1 MEIRQLKTFCT
12 LASTCS
18 FSRTAELL
26 SYVPST
32 ITMQIKSL
40 EEELGVKL
48 LDRLGKNVVLTDAGQ
63 QFLPYATKILNDVE
77 EAKCVS
83 SQHGETTGTVIIGAD
98 EVLCAYLLPSLF
110 RRFREDFP
118 GVRLLFRPLSGQEL
132 RHSLREGLADVIFVL
147 DEFVGAKDLHS
158 EFLKDE
164 LFRMVVSPDHL
175 LASRSSLI
183 IDDFHRQHFLLTE
196 KNCSYRSHFHQ
207 SLLKK
212 GADALTELEFHS
224 VEAIKQCAVAGLGIA
239 LLPDMALKEELREGR
254 LVALPWDLSDL
265 SFSAQMLW
273 HHEKWI
279 SPSMAAFIHTAKSE
293 LKIEEVSGP

>member
-1 MEIRQLKTFCT
+1 MEIRQLKTFWT

-18 FSRTAELL
+18 FSQTAELL

-48 LDRLGKNVVLTDAGQ
+48 LDRLGKKVVLTDAGQ

-77 EAKCVS
+77 EAKCIS
-83 SQHGETTGTVIIGAD
+83 SQHGELAGTVVIGAD
-98 EVLCAYLLPSLF
+98 EVLCAYLLPALF
-110 RRFREDFP
+110 KRFRADYP

-132 RHSLREGLADVIFVL
+132 KSSLREGHADVVFVL
-147 DEFVGAKDLHS
+147 DEPINSKDLQS

-164 LFRMVVSPDHL
+164 TFQMVVSPDHM
-175 LASRSSLI
+175 LASRSALA
-183 IDDFHRQHFLLTE
+183 IDDFHKQHFLLTE
-196 KNCSYRSHFHQ
+196 KNCSYRTYFDQ
-207 SLLKK
+207 SITKK

-224 VEAIKQCAVAGLGIA
+224 VEAIKQCVVAGLGIA
-239 LLPDMALKEELREGR
+239 LLPEMALKKELSDGEV
-254 LVALPWDLSDL
+254 VALPWDLSDV

-273 HHEKWI
+273 HREKWI
-279 SPSMAAFIHTAKSE
+279 SPSMAAFMEVAKSE
-293 LKIEEVSGP
+293 LI

>member
-1 MEIRQLKTFCT
+1 MEIRQLKTFWT

-18 FSRTAELL
+18 FSQTAELL

-48 LDRLGKNVVLTDAGQ
+48 LDRLGKKVVLTDAGQ

-77 EAKCVS
+77 EAKCIS
-83 SQHGETTGTVIIGAD
+83 SQHGELAGTVVIGAD
-98 EVLCAYLLPSLF
+98 EVLCAYLLPALF
-110 RRFREDFP
+110 KRFRADYP

-132 RHSLREGLADVIFVL
+132 KSSLREGHTDVVFVL
-147 DEFVGAKDLHS
+147 DEPVGSKDLYS

-164 LFRMVVSPDHL
+164 TFQMVVSPDHM
-175 LASRSSLI
+175 LASRTALV
-183 IDDFHRQHFLLTE
+183 IDDFHKQHFLLTE
-196 KNCSYRSHFHQ
+196 KNCSYRTYFDQ
-207 SLLKK
+207 SITKK

-224 VEAIKQCAVAGLGIA
+224 VEAIKQCVAAGLGIA
-239 LLPDMALKEELREGR
+239 LLPEMALKKELSDGEV
-254 LVALPWDLSDL
+254 VALPWDLSDV

-273 HHEKWI
+273 HREKWI
-279 SPSMAAFIHTAKSE
+279 SPSMAAFMEVAKSE
-293 LKIEEVSGP
+293 LI

>member
-1 MEIRQLKTFCT
+1 MEIRQLKTFWT

-18 FSRTAELL
+18 FSQTAELL

-48 LDRLGKNVVLTDAGQ
+48 LDRLGKKVVLTDAGQ

-77 EAKCVS
+77 EAKCIS
-83 SQHGETTGTVIIGAD
+83 SQHGELAGTVVIGAD
-98 EVLCAYLLPSLF
+98 EVLCAYLLPALF
-110 RRFREDFP
+110 KRFRADYP

-132 RHSLREGLADVIFVL
+132 KSSLREGHADVVFVL
-147 DEFVGAKDLHS
+147 DEPINSKDLQS

-164 LFRMVVSPDHL
+164 TFQMVVSPDHM
-175 LASRSSLI
+175 LASRSALV
-183 IDDFHRQHFLLTE
+183 IDDFHKQHFLLTE
-196 KNCSYRSHFHQ
+196 KNCSYRTYFDQ
-207 SLLKK
+207 SITKK

-224 VEAIKQCAVAGLGIA
+224 VEAIKQCVVAGLGIA
-239 LLPDMALKEELREGR
+239 LLPEMALKKELSDGEV
-254 LVALPWDLSDL
+254 VALPWDLSNV

-273 HHEKWI
+273 HREKWI
-279 SPSMAAFIHTAKSE
+279 SPSMAAFMEVAKSE
-293 LKIEEVSGP
+293 LI

>member
-18 FSRTAELL
+18 FNQTAELL

-48 LDRLGKNVVLTDAGQ
+48 LDRLGKKVVLTDAGQ

-77 EAKCVS
+77 EAKCIS
-83 SQHGETTGTVIIGAD
+83 SQQGELAGTVVIGAD
-98 EVLCAYLLPSLF
+98 EVLCAYLLPALF
-110 RRFREDFP
+110 KRFRAEYP

-132 RHSLREGLADVIFVL
+132 KTSLREGQADVVFVL
-147 DEFVGAKDLHS
+147 DEPVISKDLHS

-164 LFRMVVSPDHL
+164 SFQLVVASDHV
-175 LASRSSLI
+175 LASRSALI
-183 IDDFHRQHFLLTE
+183 IDDFYKQHFLLTE
-196 KNCSYRSHFHQ
+196 KNCSYRTYFDQ
-207 SLLKK
+207 ALLKK

-224 VEAIKQCAVAGLGIA
+224 VEAIKQCAMAGLGIA
-239 LLPDMALKEELREGR
+239 LLPEMGLKKELSEGE
-254 LVALPWDLSDL
+254 LVALPWDLSEI
-265 SFSAQMLW
+265 SFSAQILW
-273 HHEKWI
+273 HQEKWI
-279 SPSMAAFIHTAKSE
+279 SPSMTALIEVAKSE
-293 LKIEEVSGP
+293 LK

>member
-1 MEIRQLKTFCT
+1 MEIRQLKTFWT

-18 FSRTAELL
+18 FSQTAELL

-48 LDRLGKNVVLTDAGQ
+48 LDRLGKKVVLTDAGQ

-77 EAKCVS
+77 EAKCIS
-83 SQHGETTGTVIIGAD
+83 CQHGELAGTVVIGAD
-98 EVLCAYLLPSLF
+98 EVLCAYLLPALF
-110 RRFREDFP
+110 KRFRADYP

-132 RHSLREGLADVIFVL
+132 KSSLREGHADVVFVL
-147 DEFVGAKDLHS
+147 DEPMNSKDLQS

-164 LFRMVVSPDHL
+164 TFQMVVSPDHM
-175 LASRSSLI
+175 LASRSALV
-183 IDDFHRQHFLLTE
+183 IDDFHKQHFLLTE
-196 KNCSYRSHFHQ
+196 KNCSYRTYFDQ
-207 SLLKK
+207 SITKK

-224 VEAIKQCAVAGLGIA
+224 VEAIKQCVVAGLGIA
-239 LLPDMALKEELREGR
+239 LLPEMALKKELSDGEV
-254 LVALPWDLSDL
+254 VALPWDLSDV

-273 HHEKWI
+273 HREKWI
-279 SPSMAAFIHTAKSE
+279 SPSMAAFMEVAKSE
-293 LKIEEVSGP
+293 LI

>member
-1 MEIRQLKTFCT
+1 MEIRQLKTFWT

-18 FSRTAELL
+18 FSQTAELL

-48 LDRLGKNVVLTDAGQ
+48 LDRLGKKVVLTDAGQ

-77 EAKCVS
+77 EAKCIS
-83 SQHGETTGTVIIGAD
+83 SQHGELAGTVVIGAD
-98 EVLCAYLLPSLF
+98 EVLCAYLLPALF
-110 RRFREDFP
+110 KRFRADYP

-132 RHSLREGLADVIFVL
+132 KSSLREGHADVVFVL
-147 DEFVGAKDLHS
+147 DEPMNSKDLQS

-164 LFRMVVSPDHL
+164 TFQMVVSPDHM
-175 LASRSSLI
+175 LASRSALV
-183 IDDFHRQHFLLTE
+183 IDDFHKQHFLLTE
-196 KNCSYRSHFHQ
+196 KNCSYRTYFDQ
-207 SLLKK
+207 SITKK

-224 VEAIKQCAVAGLGIA
+224 VEAIKQCVAAGLGIA
-239 LLPDMALKEELREGR
+239 LLPEMALKKELSDGEV
-254 LVALPWDLSDL
+254 VALPWDLSDI

-273 HHEKWI
+273 HREKWI
-279 SPSMAAFIHTAKSE
+279 SPSMAAFMEVAKSE
-293 LKIEEVSGP
+293 LI

>member
-1 MEIRQLKTFCT
+1 MEIRQLKTFWT

-18 FSRTAELL
+18 FSQTAELL

-48 LDRLGKNVVLTDAGQ
+48 LDRLGKKVVLTDAGQ

-77 EAKCVS
+77 EAKCIS
-83 SQHGETTGTVIIGAD
+83 SQHGELAGTVVIGAD
-98 EVLCAYLLPSLF
+98 EVLCAYLLPALF
-110 RRFREDFP
+110 KRFRADYP

-132 RHSLREGLADVIFVL
+132 KSSLREGHADVVFVL
-147 DEFVGAKDLHS
+147 DEQINSKDLHS

-164 LFRMVVSPDHL
+164 TFQMVASPDHM
-175 LASRSSLI
+175 LASRSVLV
-183 IDDFHRQHFLLTE
+183 IDDFHKQHFLLTE
-196 KNCSYRSHFHQ
+196 KNCSYRTYFDQ
-207 SLLKK
+207 SITKK

-224 VEAIKQCAVAGLGIA
+224 VEAIKQCVVAGLGIA
-239 LLPDMALKEELREGR
+239 LLPEMALKKELSDGEV
-254 LVALPWDLSDL
+254 VALPWDLSDV

-273 HHEKWI
+273 HREKWI
-279 SPSMAAFIHTAKSE
+279 SPSMAAFMEVAKSE
-293 LKIEEVSGP
+293 LI

>member
-1 MEIRQLKTFCT
+1 MEIRQLKTFWT

-18 FSRTAELL
+18 FSQTAELL

-48 LDRLGKNVVLTDAGQ
+48 LDRLGKKVVLTDAGQ

-77 EAKCVS
+77 EAKCIS
-83 SQHGETTGTVIIGAD
+83 SQHGELAGTVVIGAD
-98 EVLCAYLLPSLF
+98 EVLCAYLLPALF
-110 RRFREDFP
+110 KRFRADYP

-132 RHSLREGLADVIFVL
+132 KSSLREGHTDVVFVL
-147 DEFVGAKDLHS
+147 DEPMNSKDLHS

-164 LFRMVVSPDHL
+164 TFQMVVSPDHM
-175 LASRSSLI
+175 LASRSALV
-183 IDDFHRQHFLLTE
+183 IDDFHKQHFLLTE
-196 KNCSYRSHFHQ
+196 KNCSYRTYFDQ
-207 SLLKK
+207 SITKK

-224 VEAIKQCAVAGLGIA
+224 VEAIKQCVAAGLGIA
-239 LLPDMALKEELREGR
+239 LLPEMALKKELSDGEV
-254 LVALPWDLSDL
+254 VALPWDLSDI

-273 HHEKWI
+273 HREKWI
-279 SPSMAAFIHTAKSE
+279 SPSMAAFMEVAKSE
-293 LKIEEVSGP
+293 LI

>member
-1 MEIRQLKTFCT
+1 MEIRQLKTFWT

-18 FSRTAELL
+18 FSQTAELL

-48 LDRLGKNVVLTDAGQ
+48 LDRLGKKVVLTDAGQ

-77 EAKCVS
+77 EAKCIS
-83 SQHGETTGTVIIGAD
+83 SQHGELAGTVVIGAD
-98 EVLCAYLLPSLF
+98 EVLCAYLLPALF
-110 RRFREDFP
+110 KRFRADYP

-132 RHSLREGLADVIFVL
+132 KSSLREGHADVVFVL
-147 DEFVGAKDLHS
+147 DEPINSRDLHS

-164 LFRMVVSPDHL
+164 TFQMVVSPDHM
-175 LASRSSLI
+175 LASRSELV
-183 IDDFHRQHFLLTE
+183 IDDFHKQHFLLTE
-196 KNCSYRSHFHQ
+196 KNCSYRTYFDQ
-207 SLLKK
+207 SITKK

-224 VEAIKQCAVAGLGIA
+224 VEAIKQCVAAGLGIA
-239 LLPDMALKEELREGR
+239 LLPEMALKKELSDGEV
-254 LVALPWDLSDL
+254 VALPWNLSDV

-273 HHEKWI
+273 HREKWI
-279 SPSMAAFIHTAKSE
+279 SPSMAAFMEVAKSE
-293 LKIEEVSGP
+293 LI

>member
-1 MEIRQLKTFCT
+1 MEIRQLKTFWT

-18 FSRTAELL
+18 FSQTAELL

-48 LDRLGKNVVLTDAGQ
+48 LDRLGKKVVLTDAGQ

-77 EAKCVS
+77 EAKCIS
-83 SQHGETTGTVIIGAD
+83 SQHGELAGTVVIGAD
-98 EVLCAYLLPSLF
+98 EVLCAYLLPALF
-110 RRFREDFP
+110 KRFRADYP

-132 RHSLREGLADVIFVL
+132 KSSLREGHADVVFVL
-147 DEFVGAKDLHS
+147 DEPINSKDLHS

-164 LFRMVVSPDHL
+164 TFQMVVSPDHM
-175 LASRSSLI
+175 LASRSALV
-183 IDDFHRQHFLLTE
+183 IDDFHKQHFLLTE
-196 KNCSYRSHFHQ
+196 KNCSYRTYFDQ
-207 SLLKK
+207 SITKK

-224 VEAIKQCAVAGLGIA
+224 VEAIKQCVAAGLGIA
-239 LLPDMALKEELREGR
+239 LLPEMALKKELSDGEV
-254 LVALPWDLSDL
+254 VALPWDLSDI

-273 HHEKWI
+273 HREKWI
-279 SPSMAAFIHTAKSE
+279 SPSMAAFMDVAKSE
-293 LKIEEVSGP
+293 LI

>member
-1 MEIRQLKTFCT
+1 MEIRQLKTFWT

-18 FSRTAELL
+18 FSQTAELL

-48 LDRLGKNVVLTDAGQ
+48 LDRLGKKVVLTDAGQ

-77 EAKCVS
+77 EAKCIS
-83 SQHGETTGTVIIGAD
+83 SQHGELAGTVVIGAD
-98 EVLCAYLLPSLF
+98 EVLCAYLLPALF
-110 RRFREDFP
+110 KRFRADYP

-132 RHSLREGLADVIFVL
+132 KSSLREGHADVVFVL
-147 DEFVGAKDLHS
+147 DEPINSKDLQS

-164 LFRMVVSPDHL
+164 TFQMVVSPDHM
-175 LASRSSLI
+175 LASRSALV
-183 IDDFHRQHFLLTE
+183 IDDFHKQHFLLTE
-196 KNCSYRSHFHQ
+196 KNCSYRTYFDQ
-207 SLLKK
+207 SITKK

-224 VEAIKQCAVAGLGIA
+224 VEAIKQCVVAGLGIA
-239 LLPDMALKEELREGR
+239 LLPEMALKKELSDGEV
-254 LVALPWDLSDL
+254 VALPWDLSDV

-273 HHEKWI
+273 HREKWI
-279 SPSMAAFIHTAKSE
+279 SPSMAAFMEVAKSE
-293 LKIEEVSGP
+293 LI

>member
-1 MEIRQLKTFCT
+1 MEIRQLKTFWT

-18 FSRTAELL
+18 FSQTAELL

-48 LDRLGKNVVLTDAGQ
+48 LDRLGKKVVLTDAGQ

-77 EAKCVS
+77 EAKCIS
-83 SQHGETTGTVIIGAD
+83 SQHGELAGTVVIGAD
-98 EVLCAYLLPSLF
+98 EVLCAYLLPALF
-110 RRFREDFP
+110 KRFRADYP

-132 RHSLREGLADVIFVL
+132 KSSLREGHTDVVFVL
-147 DEFVGAKDLHS
+147 DEPINSKDLHS

-164 LFRMVVSPDHL
+164 TFQMVVSPDHM
-175 LASRSSLI
+175 LASRSALV
-183 IDDFHRQHFLLTE
+183 IDDFHKQHFLLTE
-196 KNCSYRSHFHQ
+196 KNCSYRTYFDQ
-207 SLLKK
+207 SITKK

-224 VEAIKQCAVAGLGIA
+224 VEAIKQCVAAGLGIA
-239 LLPDMALKEELREGR
+239 LLPEMALKKELSDGEV
-254 LVALPWDLSDL
+254 VALPWDLSDV

-273 HHEKWI
+273 HREKWI
-279 SPSMAAFIHTAKSE
+279 SPSMAAFMEVAKSE
-293 LKIEEVSGP
+293 LI

>member
-1 MEIRQLKTFCT
+1 MEIRQLKTFWT

-18 FSRTAELL
+18 FSQTAELL

-48 LDRLGKNVVLTDAGQ
+48 LDRLGKKVVLTDAGQ

-77 EAKCVS
+77 EAKCIS
-83 SQHGETTGTVIIGAD
+83 SQHGELAGTVVIGAD
-98 EVLCAYLLPSLF
+98 EVLCAYLLPALF
-110 RRFREDFP
+110 KRFRADYP

-132 RHSLREGLADVIFVL
+132 KSSLREGHADVVFVL
-147 DEFVGAKDLHS
+147 DEPMNSKDLHS

-164 LFRMVVSPDHL
+164 TFQMVVSPDHM
-175 LASRSSLI
+175 LASRSALV
-183 IDDFHRQHFLLTE
+183 IDDFHKQHFLLTE
-196 KNCSYRSHFHQ
+196 KNCSYRTYFDQ
-207 SLLKK
+207 SITKK

-224 VEAIKQCAVAGLGIA
+224 VEAIKQCVAAGLGIA
-239 LLPDMALKEELREGR
+239 LLPEMALKKELSDGEV
-254 LVALPWDLSDL
+254 VALPWDLSDI

-273 HHEKWI
+273 HREKWI
-279 SPSMAAFIHTAKSE
+279 SPSMAAFMEVAKSE
-293 LKIEEVSGP
+293 LI

>member
-1 MEIRQLKTFCT
+1 MEIRQLKTFWT

-18 FSRTAELL
+18 FSQTAELL

-48 LDRLGKNVVLTDAGQ
+48 LDRLGKKVVLTDAGQ

-77 EAKCVS
+77 EAKCIS
-83 SQHGETTGTVIIGAD
+83 SQHGELAGTVVIGAD
-98 EVLCAYLLPSLF
+98 EVLCAYLLPALF
-110 RRFREDFP
+110 KRFRADYP

-132 RHSLREGLADVIFVL
+132 KSSLREGHADVVFVL
-147 DEFVGAKDLHS
+147 DEPMNSKDLHS

-164 LFRMVVSPDHL
+164 TFQMVVSPDHM
-175 LASRSSLI
+175 LASRSALV
-183 IDDFHRQHFLLTE
+183 IDDFHKQHFLLTE
-196 KNCSYRSHFHQ
+196 KNCSYRTYFDQ
-207 SLLKK
+207 SITKK

-224 VEAIKQCAVAGLGIA
+224 VEAIKQCVAAGLGIA
-239 LLPDMALKEELREGR
+239 LLPEMALKKELSDGEV
-254 LVALPWDLSDL
+254 VALPWDLSDV

-273 HHEKWI
+273 HREKWI
-279 SPSMAAFIHTAKSE
+279 SPSMAAFMEVAKSE
-293 LKIEEVSGP
+293 LI

>member
-1 MEIRQLKTFCT
+1 MEIRQLKTFWT

-18 FSRTAELL
+18 FSQTAELL
-26 SYVPST
+26 RYVPST

-48 LDRLGKNVVLTDAGQ
+48 LDRLGKKVVLTDAGQ

-77 EAKCVS
+77 EAKCIS
-83 SQHGETTGTVIIGAD
+83 SQHGELAGTVVIGAD

-110 RRFREDFP
+110 KRFRADYP

-132 RHSLREGLADVIFVL
+132 KSSLREGHADVVFVL
-147 DEFVGAKDLHS
+147 DEPINSKDLQS

-164 LFRMVVSPDHL
+164 TFQMVVSPDHM
-175 LASRSSLI
+175 LASRSALV
-183 IDDFHRQHFLLTE
+183 IDDFHKQHFLLTE
-196 KNCSYRSHFHQ
+196 KNCSYRTYFDQ
-207 SLLKK
+207 SITKK

-224 VEAIKQCAVAGLGIA
+224 VEAIKQCVAAGLGIA
-239 LLPDMALKEELREGR
+239 LLPEMALKKELSDGEV
-254 LVALPWDLSDL
+254 VALPWDLSDV

-273 HHEKWI
+273 HREKWI
-279 SPSMAAFIHTAKSE
+279 SPSMAAFMEVAKSE
-293 LKIEEVSGP
+293 LI

>member
-1 MEIRQLKTFCT
+1 MEIRQLKTFWT

-18 FSRTAELL
+18 FSQTAELL

-48 LDRLGKNVVLTDAGQ
+48 LDRLGKKVVLTDAGQ

-77 EAKCVS
+77 EAKCIS
-83 SQHGETTGTVIIGAD
+83 SQHGELAGTVVIGAD
-98 EVLCAYLLPSLF
+98 EVLCAYLLPALF
-110 RRFREDFP
+110 KRFRADYP

-132 RHSLREGLADVIFVL
+132 KSSLREGHADVVFVL
-147 DEFVGAKDLHS
+147 DEPINSKDLHS

-164 LFRMVVSPDHL
+164 TFQMVVSPDHM
-175 LASRSSLI
+175 LASRSALV
-183 IDDFHRQHFLLTE
+183 IDDFHKQHFLLTE
-196 KNCSYRSHFHQ
+196 KNCSYRTYFDQ
-207 SLLKK
+207 SITKK

-224 VEAIKQCAVAGLGIA
+224 VEAIKQCVVAGLGIA
-239 LLPDMALKEELREGR
+239 LLPEMALKKELSDGEV
-254 LVALPWDLSDL
+254 VALPWDLSDI

-273 HHEKWI
+273 HREKWI
-279 SPSMAAFIHTAKSE
+279 SPSMAAFMEVAKSE
-293 LKIEEVSGP
+293 LI

>member
-1 MEIRQLKTFCT
+1 MEIRQLKTFWT

-26 SYVPST
+26 NYVPST
-32 ITMQIKSL
+32 ITMQIKAL

-110 RRFREDFP
+110 RRFREHYPD
-118 GVRLLFRPLSGQEL
+118 VRLLFRPLSGQEL
-132 RHSLREGLADVIFVL
+132 RHSLREGLADVVFVL
-147 DEFVGAKDLHS
+147 DEFVVAKDLHS

-164 LFRMVVSPDHL
+164 SFRMVVSPDHL

-183 IDDFHRQHFLLTE
+183 IDDFHREHFLLTE
-196 KNCSYRSHFHQ
+196 KSCSYRTLFHQ
-207 SLLKK
+207 FILKK
-212 GADALTELEFHS
+212 GADALTELEFLS

-239 LLPDMALKEELREGR
+239 LLPEMALKEELREGN
-254 LVALPWDLSDL
+254 LVALPWDLSDI

-273 HHEKWI
+273 HREKWI
-279 SPSMAAFIHTAKSE
+279 SPSMAALIHVAKSE
-293 LKIEEVSGP
+293 LKSNEASGS

>member
-1 MEIRQLKTFCT
+1 MEIRQLKTFWT

-18 FSRTAELL
+18 FHQTAELL

-48 LDRLGKNVVLTDAGQ
+48 LDRLGKKVVLTDAGH

-77 EAKCVS
+77 EAKCIS
-83 SQHGETTGTVIIGAD
+83 SQDGELAGTVVIGAD
-98 EVLCAYLLPSLF
+98 EVLCAYLLPALF
-110 RRFREDFP
+110 KRFRADYP

-132 RHSLREGLADVIFVL
+132 KSSLREGHADVVFVL
-147 DEFVGAKDLHS
+147 DEPIASKDLHS

-164 LFRMVVSPDHL
+164 TFQMVVSPDHM
-175 LASRSSLI
+175 LASRSALV
-183 IDDFHRQHFLLTE
+183 IDDFHKQHFLLTE
-196 KNCSYRSHFHQ
+196 KNCSYRTHFDQ
-207 SLLKK
+207 SIMKK

-224 VEAIKQCAVAGLGIA
+224 VEAIKQCVVAGLGIA
-239 LLPDMALKEELREGR
+239 LLPEMALKKELSEGE
-254 LVALPWDLSDL
+254 VIALPWDLSDV

-273 HHEKWI
+273 HREKWI
-279 SPSMAAFIHTAKSE
+279 SPSIAAFMEVAKSE
-293 LKIEEVSGP
+293 LI

>member
-1 MEIRQLKTFCT
+1 MEIRQLKTFWT

-18 FSRTAELL
+18 FSQTAELL

-48 LDRLGKNVVLTDAGQ
+48 LDRLGKKVVLTDAGQ

-77 EAKCVS
+77 EAKCIS
-83 SQHGETTGTVIIGAD
+83 SQHGELAGTVVIGAD
-98 EVLCAYLLPSLF
+98 EVLCAYLLPALF
-110 RRFREDFP
+110 KRFRADYP

-132 RHSLREGLADVIFVL
+132 KSSLREGHADVVFVL
-147 DEFVGAKDLHS
+147 DEPMNSKDLQS

-164 LFRMVVSPDHL
+164 TFQMVVSPDHM
-175 LASRSSLI
+175 LASRSALVL
-183 IDDFHRQHFLLTE
+183 DDFHKQHFLLTE
-196 KNCSYRSHFHQ
+196 KNCSYRTYFDQ
-207 SLLKK
+207 SITKK

-224 VEAIKQCAVAGLGIA
+224 VEAIKQCVVAGLGIA
-239 LLPDMALKEELREGR
+239 LLPEMALKKELSDGEV
-254 LVALPWDLSDL
+254 VALPWDLSDV

-273 HHEKWI
+273 HREKWI
-279 SPSMAAFIHTAKSE
+279 SPSMAAFMEVAKSE
-293 LKIEEVSGP
+293 LI

>member
-1 MEIRQLKTFCT
+1 MEIRQLKTFWT

-18 FSRTAELL
+18 FSQTAELL

-48 LDRLGKNVVLTDAGQ
+48 LDRLGKKVVLTDAGQ

-77 EAKCVS
+77 EAKCIS
-83 SQHGETTGTVIIGAD
+83 SQHGELAGTVVIGAD
-98 EVLCAYLLPSLF
+98 EVLCAYLLPALF
-110 RRFREDFP
+110 KRFRADYP

-132 RHSLREGLADVIFVL
+132 KSSLREGHADVVFVL
-147 DEFVGAKDLHS
+147 DEPINSKDLQS

-164 LFRMVVSPDHL
+164 TFQMVVSPDHM
-175 LASRSSLI
+175 LASRSALV
-183 IDDFHRQHFLLTE
+183 IDDFNKQHFLLTE
-196 KNCSYRSHFHQ
+196 KNCSYRTYFDQ
-207 SLLKK
+207 SITKK

-224 VEAIKQCAVAGLGIA
+224 VEAIKQCVVAGLGIA
-239 LLPDMALKEELREGR
+239 LLPEMALKKELSEGEV
-254 LVALPWDLSDL
+254 VALPWDLSDV

-273 HHEKWI
+273 HREKWI
-279 SPSMAAFIHTAKSE
+279 SPSMAAFMEVAKSE
-293 LKIEEVSGP
+293 LI

>member
-1 MEIRQLKTFCT
+1 MEIRQLKTFWT

-18 FSRTAELL
+18 FSQTAELL

-48 LDRLGKNVVLTDAGQ
+48 LDRLGKKVVLTDAGQ

-77 EAKCVS
+77 EAKCIS
-83 SQHGETTGTVIIGAD
+83 SQHGELAGTVVIGAD
-98 EVLCAYLLPSLF
+98 EVLCAYLLPALF
-110 RRFREDFP
+110 KRFRADYP

-132 RHSLREGLADVIFVL
+132 KSSLREGHADVVFVL
-147 DEFVGAKDLHS
+147 DEPMNSKDLHS

-164 LFRMVVSPDHL
+164 TFQMVVSPDHM
-175 LASRSSLI
+175 LASRSELV
-183 IDDFHRQHFLLTE
+183 IDDFHKQHFLLTE
-196 KNCSYRSHFHQ
+196 KNCSYRTYFDQ
-207 SLLKK
+207 SITKK

-224 VEAIKQCAVAGLGIA
+224 VEAIKQCVAAGLGIA
-239 LLPDMALKEELREGR
+239 LLPEMALKKELSDGEV
-254 LVALPWDLSDL
+254 VALPWDLSDI

-273 HHEKWI
+273 HREKWI
-279 SPSMAAFIHTAKSE
+279 SPSMAAFMEVAKSE
-293 LKIEEVSGP
+293 LI

>member
-1 MEIRQLKTFCT
+1 MEIRQLKTFWT

-18 FSRTAELL
+18 FSQTAELL

-48 LDRLGKNVVLTDAGQ
+48 LDRLGKKVVLTDAGQ

-77 EAKCVS
+77 EAKCIS
-83 SQHGETTGTVIIGAD
+83 SQHGELAGTVVIGAD
-98 EVLCAYLLPSLF
+98 EVLCAYLLPALF
-110 RRFREDFP
+110 KRFRADYP

-132 RHSLREGLADVIFVL
+132 KTSLREGHADVVFVL
-147 DEFVGAKDLHS
+147 DEPINSRDLHS

-164 LFRMVVSPDHL
+164 TFQMVVSPDHM
-175 LASRSSLI
+175 LASRSELV
-183 IDDFHRQHFLLTE
+183 IDDFHKQHFLLTE
-196 KNCSYRSHFHQ
+196 KNCSYRTYFDQ
-207 SLLKK
+207 SITKK

-224 VEAIKQCAVAGLGIA
+224 VEAIKQCVAAGLGIA
-239 LLPDMALKEELREGR
+239 LLPEMALKKELSDGEV
-254 LVALPWDLSDL
+254 VALPWDLSDI

-273 HHEKWI
+273 HREKWI
-279 SPSMAAFIHTAKSE
+279 SPSMAAFMEVAKSE
-293 LKIEEVSGP
+293 LI

>member
-1 MEIRQLKTFCT
+1 MEIRQLKTFWT

-18 FSRTAELL
+18 FSQTAELL

-48 LDRLGKNVVLTDAGQ
+48 LDRLGKKVVLTDAGQ

-77 EAKCVS
+77 EAKCIS
-83 SQHGETTGTVIIGAD
+83 SQHGELAGTVVIGAD
-98 EVLCAYLLPSLF
+98 EVLCAYLLPALF
-110 RRFREDFP
+110 KRFRADHP

-132 RHSLREGLADVIFVL
+132 KSSLREGHADVVFVL
-147 DEFVGAKDLHS
+147 DEPVGSKDLHS
-158 EFLKDE
+158 EFLKSE
-164 LFRMVVSPDHL
+164 TFQMVVSPDHM
-175 LASRSSLI
+175 LASRSALV
-183 IDDFHRQHFLLTE
+183 IDDFHKQHFLLTE
-196 KNCSYRSHFHQ
+196 KNCSYRTYFDQ

-224 VEAIKQCAVAGLGIA
+224 VEAIKQCVLAGLGIA
-239 LLPDMALKEELREGR
+239 LLPEMALKKELSEGEV
-254 LVALPWDLSDL
+254 VALPWDLSDV

-273 HHEKWI
+273 HREKWI
-279 SPSMAAFIHTAKSE
+279 SPSMAAFIQTAKSE
-293 LKIEEVSGP
+293 LG

>member
-1 MEIRQLKTFCT
+1 MEIRQLKTFWT

-18 FSRTAELL
+18 FSQTAELL

-48 LDRLGKNVVLTDAGQ
+48 LDRLGKKVVLTDAGQ

-77 EAKCVS
+77 EAKCIS
-83 SQHGETTGTVIIGAD
+83 SQHGELAGTVVIGAD
-98 EVLCAYLLPSLF
+98 EVLCAYLLPALF
-110 RRFREDFP
+110 KRFRADYP

-132 RHSLREGLADVIFVL
+132 KTSLREGHADVVFVL
-147 DEFVGAKDLHS
+147 DEPMNSKDLHS

-164 LFRMVVSPDHL
+164 TFQMVVSPDHM
-175 LASRSSLI
+175 LASRSALV
-183 IDDFHRQHFLLTE
+183 IDDFHKQHFLLTE
-196 KNCSYRSHFHQ
+196 KNCSYRTYFDQ
-207 SLLKK
+207 SITKK

-224 VEAIKQCAVAGLGIA
+224 VEAIKQCVAAGLGIA
-239 LLPDMALKEELREGR
+239 LLPEMALKKELSDGEV
-254 LVALPWDLSDL
+254 VALPWDLSDI

-273 HHEKWI
+273 HREKWI
-279 SPSMAAFIHTAKSE
+279 SPSMAAFMEVAKSE
-293 LKIEEVSGP
+293 LI